1 MMTVLTHQPAVRN
14 FTRVQHAVQ
23 EVRNVV
29 QEVTS
34 PAIRNLI
41 PSMYH
46 IAVLKLSKLKVGFIL
61 LYFGWFFSLPV
72 DINISQR

>member
-1 MMTVLTHQPAVRN
+1 MMRVLTHRPVVRN

-34 PAIRNLI
+34 PVIRNLI

-46 IAVLKLSKLKVGFIL
+46 IAVLKLSKLKVGFIF
-61 LYFGWFFSLPV
+61 LYFGWLFSPPI

>member
-1 MMTVLTHQPAVRN
+1 MMRVLTHRPAVRN

-46 IAVLKLSKLKVGFIL
+46 IAVLKLSKL
-61 LYFGWFFSLPV
+61 
-72 DINISQR
+72 

>member
-1 MMTVLTHQPAVRN
+1 MMRVLTHRAAVRN

-41 PSMYH
+41 PSMYL
-46 IAVLKLSKLKVGFIL
+46 IAVLKLSKLRVGFIF
-61 LYFGWFFSLPV
+61 LYFGWLFSLPV